1 MGRTEPPPSPTRDP
15 IRSGPLY
22 AAALVLAAMP
32 WLASL
37 WHSGEL
43 AATSREFWTSSI
55 ASLFAIGFGAWVMV
69 LLRRE
74 RAMARQHLEDL
85 EELTLT
91 DPLTGLG
98 NRRALERDLSR
109 AMLRSR
115 RLNHPLTLLYMD
127 VDDLKIVNDRFG
139 HAAGD
144 ETLRVVGNV
153 TRSCSREGTDSGY
166 RVGGDE
172 FVIIALA
179 DREGA
184 DVLSRR
190 IRQGFEARSPYES
203 SLSIGAV
210 EWDGALSAGEFINE
224 ADRLMYQNKH
234 MSRRVDAS
242 KGARTT

>member
-1 MGRTEPPPSPTRDP
+1 MGRTEPPLSPTRA
-15 IRSGPLY
+15 PLRT
-22 AAALVLAAMP
+22 APLSVAALLLAAMP

-37 WHSGEL
+37 WHNGEL
-43 AATSREFWTSSI
+43 APTSADFWTSTV
-55 ASLFAIGFGAWVMV
+55 ASVFAAGFGMWVIV

-74 RAMARQHLEDL
+74 RSMARQHLEDL
-85 EELTLT
+85 EALTLT

-127 VDDLKIVNDRFG
+127 VDDLKVVNDKFG

-153 TRSCSREGTDSGY
+153 IRSCSREGTDSGY

-172 FVIIALA
+172 FVIIVLA
-179 DREGA
+179 DREGS

-190 IRQGFEARSPYES
+190 IQQGFSGRSPYHS
-203 SLSIGAV
+203 TVSLGVV
-210 EWDGALSAGEFINE
+210 EWDGALSAGELINE
-224 ADRLMYQNKH
+224 ADRLMYTNKH
-234 MSRRVDAS
+234 MGRRVEA
-242 KGARTT
+242 KKRAGA

>member
-1 MGRTEPPPSPTRDP
+1 MGRPDYTPNPAPEPVRT
-15 IRSGPLY
+15 GPLLV
-22 AAALVLAAMP
+22 AAVVLAALP
-32 WLASL
+32 WLAAL
-37 WHSGEL
+37 WNDGEL
-43 AATSREFWTSSI
+43 ARSTRDFWASTI
-55 ASLFAIGFGAWVMV
+55 ASLAAAGFGAWVIV

-74 RAMARQHLEDL
+74 RGLVRQHLADL
-85 EELTLT
+85 EELTLV

-127 VDDLKIVNDRFG
+127 VDDLKLVNDRFG

-153 TRSCSREGTDSGY
+153 TRSCSREGTDTGY

-172 FVIIALA
+172 FVIVALA

-184 DVLSRR
+184 EVLARR
-190 IRQGFEARSPYES
+190 VQQGFEARSPHES
-203 SLSIGAV
+203 SLSLGLV
-210 EWDGALSAGEFINE
+210 EWDGGASAGELLNE
-224 ADRLMYQNKH
+224 ADRLMYRNKH
-234 MSRRVDAS
+234 MGRRAESPKRADV
-242 KGARTT
+242 

>member
-1 MGRTEPPPSPTRDP
+1 MGRHDLTPNPAPAPLRT
-15 IRSGPLY
+15 GPLL

-32 WLASL
+32 WLAAL
-37 WHSGEL
+37 WNDGEL
-43 AATSREFWTSSI
+43 ARSTREFWASTV
-55 ASLFAIGFGAWVMV
+55 ASLAAAGFGAWVMV

-74 RAMARQHLEDL
+74 RDLVRRHLQDL
-85 EELTLT
+85 EELTLA

-127 VDDLKIVNDRFG
+127 VDDLKLVNDRFG

-153 TRSCSREGTDSGY
+153 TRSCSREGTDTGY

-172 FVIIALA
+172 FVIVALA

-184 DVLSRR
+184 EVLARR
-190 IRQGFEARSPYES
+190 VQQGFVSRSPHES
-203 SLSIGAV
+203 SLSLGIV
-210 EWDGALSAGEFINE
+210 EWDGAASAGELLNE
-224 ADRLMYQNKH
+224 ADRLMYRNKH
-234 MSRRVDAS
+234 MGRRPEPARRADA
-242 KGARTT
+242 